1 MRTLSPIE
9 MYGSCKPKGEDLVM
23 AHLGLVKRVA
33 LHLKARIPA
42 FMELDELI
50 QVGMI
55 GLLEASR
62 AFDPVKGIEF
72 ENFAHSRVRGAMLDE
87 VRRLSFLPRS
97 AVAFNKE
104 HNTTVHALAAELGR
118 TPTQA
123 EIAEY
128 MGKDLEEF
136 HKERGKAKRF
146 ETYSME
152 VVTEEVMTIADDTSQ
167 QPEVIVEEAQFMDA
181 VTDAI
186 AQLPERE
193 QLVMQLYYVEEFNL
207 KEIGE
212 TLGVS
217 ESRVS
222 QILSSV
228 VKKLRGTLKVDNT
241 ADAEKVETRRRA

>member
-1 MRTLSPIE
+1 MSPRSPVN
-9 MYGSCKPKGEDLVM
+9 MYKACAPKGEDLVL

-118 TPTQA
+118 APSQA
-123 EIAEY
+123 EIADY

-152 VVTEEVMTIADDTSQ
+152 VVTEEVMSIADDSSQ
-167 QPEVIVEEAQFMDA
+167 QPDVIVEEAQFMDA

-228 VKKLRGTLKVDNT
+228 VKKLRGTLKVEGSEADQPT
-241 ADAEKVETRRRA
+241 ARRRA

>member
-1 MRTLSPIE
+1 MKVLSPVQ
-9 MYGSCKPKGEDLVM
+9 MYESCKPKGEDLVM

-62 AFDPVKGIEF
+62 AFDPVKGVEF

-97 AVAFNKE
+97 AVAFNKS
-104 HNTTVHALAAELGR
+104 HNESIHTLAAELGR

-128 MGKDLEEF
+128 MGKDLEDF

-152 VVTEEVMTIADDTSQ
+152 VVTEEVMGIADDESQ
-167 QPEVIVEEAQFMDA
+167 QPDVIVEEAEFMNA

-186 AQLPERE
+186 ADLPERE

-228 VKKLRGTLKVDNT
+228 VKKLRTTLKVDGGESDKP
-241 ADAEKVETRRRA
+241 AMRRHA

>member
-1 MRTLSPIE
+1 MRALTPAE
-9 MYGSCKPKGEDLVM
+9 MYGTCKPKGEELVM

-42 FMELDELI
+42 FMELDELV

-62 AFDPVKGIEF
+62 AFDPTKGIEF

-228 VKKLRGTLKVDNT
+228 VKKLRGTLKVDNASET
-241 ADAEKVETRRRA
+241 EKVETRRRA

>member
-1 MRTLSPIE
+1 MKSMSPVQ
-9 MYGSCKPKGEDLVM
+9 MYESCKPKGEDLVL

-62 AFDPVKGIEF
+62 AFDPVKGVEF

-97 AVAFNKE
+97 AVAFNKS
-104 HNTTVHALAAELGR
+104 HNESIHTLAAELGR

-123 EIAEY
+123 EIADY
-128 MGKDLEEF
+128 MGKDLEDF

-152 VVTEEVMTIADDTSQ
+152 VVTEEVMSIADDSSQ
-167 QPEVIVEEAQFMDA
+167 QPDVIVEEAQFMDA

-186 AQLPERE
+186 AELPERE

-228 VKKLRGTLKVDNT
+228 VKKLRGTLKVDGGESDKP
-241 ADAEKVETRRRA
+241 AMRRQA

>member
-1 MRTLSPIE
+1 MKPMSPLHL
-9 MYGSCKPKGEDLVM
+9 YGACKPKGEELVL

-62 AFDPVKGIEF
+62 AYDPSKGVEF

-97 AVAFNKE
+97 AVAFNKS
-104 HNTTVHALAAELGR
+104 HNESVHVLAAELGR

-123 EIAEY
+123 EIADF
-128 MGKDLEEF
+128 MGKDLEDF

-152 VVTEEVMTIADDTSQ
+152 VVTEEVMSIADDCSQ
-167 QPEVIVEEAQFMDA
+167 QPDVIVEENEFMDA

-186 AQLPERE
+186 ADLPERE
-193 QLVMQLYYVEEFNL
+193 QLVMQLYYVEELNL

-212 TLGVS
+212 VLGVS
-217 ESRVS
+217 ESRIS
-222 QILSSV
+222 QILSAV
-228 VKKLRGTLKVDNT
+228 VKKLRTTLKVEVNGHEGV
-241 ADAEKVETRRRA
+241 AARRSA

>member
-1 MRTLSPIE
+1 MRALTPAE

-152 VVTEEVMTIADDTSQ
+152 VVTEEVMTIADDSSQ

-228 VKKLRGTLKVDNT
+228 VKKLRGTLKVDNASET
-241 ADAEKVETRRRA
+241 EKVETRRRA